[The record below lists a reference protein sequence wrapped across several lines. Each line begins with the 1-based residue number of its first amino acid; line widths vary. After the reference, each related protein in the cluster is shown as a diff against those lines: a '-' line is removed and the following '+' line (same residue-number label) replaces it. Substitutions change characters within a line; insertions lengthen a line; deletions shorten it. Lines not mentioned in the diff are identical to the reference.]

1 MQVKIQRQLT
11 VVLENYPGRL
21 AAVTT
26 VVAKQNINIEALSL
40 IDTIEQGV
48 IRLIAS
54 DSTYCKNLLEKAGFY
69 VIEAN
74 VLSVELTN
82 IPGQL
87 LLLTMTL
94 AEARINLEYI
104 YGSTIDSSD
113 KISLI
118 LKVSDLSQAYNT
130 IASLEAN

>member
-54 DSTYCKNLLEKAGFY
+54 DPTHCKNLLEEAGFY

-118 LKVSDLSQAYNT
+118 LKVSDLSQAYQT
-130 IASLEAN
+130 IASLEEN

>member
-1 MQVKIQRQLT
+1 MQVEIQRQLT

-26 VVAKQNINIEALSL
+26 VLDRHHINIKALSL

-54 DSTYCKNLLEKAGFY
+54 DPSHCKSLLTAAGFY

-87 LLLTMTL
+87 LLLTTTL
-94 AEARINLEYI
+94 AEAKINLEYI
-104 YGSTIDSSD
+104 YGSATTASD
-113 KISLI
+113 KINLI
-118 LKVSDLSQAYNT
+118 LKVSDLNQAHA
-130 IASLEAN
+130 ILAASEVN